1 MLAWYQIA
9 SGITTPVLEY
19 TKHSL
24 SYINSIWMKD
34 FVRLLQQYNIK
45 IKMKEYMTIKKQ
57 RFHDSCIM
65 EEILC
70 ITTSNI
76 ALKRLNACRIYLRV
90 TFLSERSNIKGTAVI
105 AGSLTG
111 DKKK

>member
-1 MLAWYQIA
+1 
-9 SGITTPVLEY
+9 
-19 TKHSL
+19 
-24 SYINSIWMKD
+24 MKD